1 MKVPEQVVV
10 NEDDAWLSVGM
21 QADMLMW
28 RKWDAN
34 EAFSFPQMHSLTLSA
49 QELNSHGGKDF
60 FFVQEVCAVQL
71 I

>member
-1 MKVPEQVVV
+1 
-10 NEDDAWLSVGM
+10 M

-49 QELNSHGGKDF
+49 RESNSHGGKDSF
-60 FFVQEVCAVQL
+60 LQEVCAVQL
-71 I
+71 IYREKLCFRC